1 MKKQVLK
8 IKVEMKKF
16 NNQWNTEMKII
27 IIKQL
32 KRIKKTFSFSIFFSE
47 KSYLCLKF
55 IRLKYQLIV
64 TLLLWFRF
72 CTL

>member
-32 KRIKKTFSFSIFFSE
+32 KRIKKTFPFSIFFSE
-47 KSYLCLKF
+47 KKLSLS
-55 IRLKYQLIV
+55 
-64 TLLLWFRF
+64 
-72 CTL
+72 

>member
-32 KRIKKTFSFSIFFSE
+32 KRIKKTFSFSIFLSE
-47 KSYLCLKF
+47 KKLSLS
-55 IRLKYQLIV
+55 
-64 TLLLWFRF
+64 
-72 CTL
+72 

>member
-32 KRIKKTFSFSIFFSE
+32 KRIKKTFSFSIFFFRK

-64 TLLLWFRF
+64 TLLL
-72 CTL
+72 